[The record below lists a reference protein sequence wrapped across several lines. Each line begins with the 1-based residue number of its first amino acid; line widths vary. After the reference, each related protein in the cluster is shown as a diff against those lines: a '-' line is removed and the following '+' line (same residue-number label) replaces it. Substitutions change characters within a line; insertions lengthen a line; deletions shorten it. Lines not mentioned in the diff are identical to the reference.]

1 MKKLE
6 DIPKQNIFEVPEGY
20 FDKLPSVI
28 QARIAKPEPAF
39 WQLPVFKYA
48 LSIASLF
55 LVGII
60 WWNSQ
65 TASSLEDQLS
75 QIQTEQLLAYLETS
89 EISTEYLADEIDIT
103 EIDLDVLEESV
114 FSSMDFSESD
124 LEEMADELIIESENL

>member
-65 TASSLEDQLS
+65 TVSSLEDQLN
-75 QIQTEQLLAYLETS
+75 QIQTEQLLAYLENS
-89 EISTEYLADEIDIT
+89 EIPVEYLMDEET
-103 EIDLDVLEESV
+103 LSETDLNELEETIY
-114 FSSMDFSESD
+114 SSIPISESELD
-124 LEEMADELIIESENL
+124 QIEEEFIYDTENK